1 MWGWLARIFRRTR
14 PPVPGEGSGATARQR
29 LQVVLVHD
37 RLGLAPQVIEQMREE
52 ILRIVARYLEV
63 EDGAQVEVQRRG
75 EQVVLLA
82 NIPVRDVAR
91 AGTS

>member
-1 MWGWLARIFRRTR
+1 MWGWLARLFGRS
-14 PPVPGEGSGATARQR
+14 PSPAPGEGSGATARQR

-37 RLGLAPQVIEQMREE
+37 RLGLAPQLIEQMREE

-63 EDGAQVEVQRRG
+63 EGGAQVEVQRRG
-75 EQVVLLA
+75 ERVVLLA

-91 AGTS
+91 ASTS